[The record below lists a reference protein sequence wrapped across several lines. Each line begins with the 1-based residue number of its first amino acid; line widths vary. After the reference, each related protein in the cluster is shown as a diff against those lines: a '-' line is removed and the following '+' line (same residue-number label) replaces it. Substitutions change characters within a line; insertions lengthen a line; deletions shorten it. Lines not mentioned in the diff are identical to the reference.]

1 MKHLLNLDRK
11 LTEKLRSY
19 GKSSL
24 AFWKFVAAKGMW
36 GFVGVW
42 VGVVIMGW
50 MDWWEPLISLVLSYI
65 TLLIVQAIVKR
76 ERQNFEKISGY
87 KMWIRTYS
95 FPSGH
100 STESAA
106 LAFALALYPVYP
118 SVIIF
123 SVVCCLLSLICLSVV
138 YSRIAVGVHYV
149 TDVIAGLCLGA
160 VYAIAFM

>member
-1 MKHLLNLDRK
+1 MKHLLSFDRK
-11 LTEKLRSY
+11 FTEKLRSY
-19 GKSSL
+19 GKGSL

-36 GFVGVW
+36 GFFGIWIGVA
-42 VGVVIMGW
+42 GMEW
-50 MDWWEPLISLVLSYI
+50 MAWWRPIVPLVLSYV

-106 LAFALALYPVYP
+106 LACSLALYPTYP
-118 SVIIF
+118 SVTILGIIVF
-123 SVVCCLLSLICLSVV
+123 VLVFLALSVM

-149 TDVIAGLCLGA
+149 TDVIAGLCLGVLYA
-160 VYAIAFM
+160 VAFM

>member
-1 MKHLLNLDRK
+1 MKYVLSLDHK
-11 LTEKLRSY
+11 FTKTLRSY
-19 GKSSL
+19 GRGSL
-24 AFWKFVAAKGMW
+24 AFWKFIASKGMW

-42 VGVVIMGW
+42 IGVAAMGW
-50 MDWWEPLISLVLSYI
+50 MTWWRPLIPLMLSYI

-106 LAFALALYPVYP
+106 LAFALALYPAYP
-118 SVIIF
+118 SAILF
-123 SVVCCLLSLICLSVV
+123 SAICGLLSLLCLLVV

-160 VYAIAFM
+160 AYAMAFM

>member
-1 MKHLLNLDRK
+1 MKRLLSLDRK

-19 GKSSL
+19 GKGSL
-24 AFWKFVAAKGMW
+24 EFWKFIAAKGML
-36 GFVGVW
+36 GFAIIWIGVA
-42 VGVVIMGW
+42 GMGW
-50 MDWWEPLISLVLSYI
+50 MVWWEPLVPLVLSYI

-123 SVVCCLLSLICLSVV
+123 SAVCCLLSLICLLVV

-149 TDVIAGLCLGA
+149 TDVIAGVCLGA
-160 VYAIAFM
+160 AYAVAFM

>member
-1 MKHLLNLDRK
+1 MKHVLSLDHK

-19 GKSSL
+19 GKRSL
-24 AFWKFVAAKGMW
+24 EFWKFIAAKGMW
-36 GFVGVW
+36 AFGVIW
-42 VGVVIMGW
+42 VLVVAMGW
-50 MDWWEPLISLVLSYI
+50 MAWWKPFIPLVLSYI
-65 TLLIVQAIVKR
+65 TLLIVQAIIKR

-118 SVIIF
+118 SMAIF
-123 SVVCCLLSLICLSVV
+123 SVVCCLLSLICLLVM

-149 TDVIAGLCLGA
+149 TDVVAGFCLGA
-160 VYAIAFM
+160 VYVVAFM

>member
-1 MKHLLNLDRK
+1 MKYALSLDHK
-11 LTEKLRSY
+11 LTEKFRSY
-19 GKSSL
+19 GKGSL
-24 AFWKFVAAKGMW
+24 EFWKFIAAKGML
-36 GFVGVW
+36 GFVIIWIGIA
-42 VGVVIMGW
+42 GMGW
-50 MDWWEPLISLVLSYI
+50 MTWWEPLVPLVLSYI

-106 LAFALALYPVYP
+106 LAFALALYPTYP
-118 SVIIF
+118 DALFF
-123 SVVCCLLSLICLSVV
+123 SVVCCLLSLLCLLVV

-149 TDVIAGLCLGA
+149 TDVIAGLCLGVA
-160 VYAIAFM
+160 YAIAFM

>member
-1 MKHLLNLDRK
+1 MKRLLHFDRK
-11 LTEKLRSY
+11 LTDKLRSY
-19 GKSSL
+19 GRGSL

-36 GFVGVW
+36 GFVGIW
-42 VGVVIMGW
+42 IGVAMMGW
-50 MDWWEPLISLVLSYI
+50 MTWWEPLVPLVLSYI

-106 LAFALALYPVYP
+106 LACALALYPAYP
-118 SVIIF
+118 SMTILGIITF
-123 SVVCCLLSLICLSVV
+123 VLVFLALSVM

-160 VYAIAFM
+160 VYAVAFM